1 MLLLAWRGHT
11 SLNLVVSGREYLL
24 EEGGISKVEADAL
37 SASITRILSSEV
49 RLHTVRDHLPT
60 VDDLKDA
67 NDAYR
72 FKASVLFVDM
82 RGSTKLPK
90 KFSVDQLVRIYRC
103 YTRAIV

>member
-1 MLLLAWRGHT
+1 M
-11 SLNLVVSGREYLL
+11 NLVISGREYLL

-37 SASITRILSSEV
+37 ASITRILSSEV

-90 KFSVDQLVRIYRC
+90 KFSVDQLVKIYRC
-103 YTRAIV
+103 YTRSIV

>member
-1 MLLLAWRGHT
+1 M
-11 SLNLVVSGREYLL
+11 NLVISGREYLL

-60 VDDLKDA
+60 VDDLKGA

-90 KFSVDQLVRIYRC
+90 KFSVDQLVKIYRC
-103 YTRAIV
+103 YTRSIV